1 MRANRVERRNHDR
14 RNGQD
19 RRKQENQTDSD
30 RRMFERRHE
39 ERRKEIRRQEDRE
52 EKRFDDQI
60 EGRNSVLELLES
72 GKDINKI
79 YVIRGEKHG
88 SINKIL
94 GIAKER
100 KIIVVEKD
108 KRQMD
113 EMAQE
118 ENYQGV
124 IAIVPPFEYVEIS
137 DILDLAKEKNED
149 PFVLILDG
157 IEDPHN
163 LGSIIRTAETAGV
176 HGIIIPKRR
185 AASVNSTVNKTSAG
199 AVEHMKIAR
208 VTNISDSIEE
218 LKKAGLWICGTDIS
232 AEKYYYNQ
240 DLTGPLGIVIGN
252 EGKGISDKVKK
263 NCDFNVKIPMR
274 GKITSLNASV
284 STGIIVYEAVK
295 QRIAEI
301 RK

>member
-1 MRANRVERRNHDR
+1 MRVNRVERREHER
-14 RNGQD
+14 RSGQD
-19 RRKQENQTDSD
+19 RRKMPDRKNSKMEITD
-30 RRMFERRHE
+30 RRKE
-39 ERRKEIRRQEDRE
+39 EKRKEIRREEDA

-72 GKDINKI
+72 GKDVNKI
-79 YVIRGEKHG
+79 FVTRGEKHG

-108 KRQMD
+108 KKQMD

-137 DILDLAKEKNED
+137 DILEVAKERNED
-149 PFVLILDG
+149 PFVIVLDG

-176 HGIIIPKRR
+176 HGVIIPKRR
-185 AASVNSTVNKTSAG
+185 AVSVNSTVNKASAG

-208 VTNISDSIEE
+208 VTNISDAIEE
-218 LKKAGLWICGTDIS
+218 LKKAGLWVCGTAVDTN
-232 AEKYYYNQ
+232 KYYYNQ
-240 DLTGPLGIVIGN
+240 DLTGALAIVIGN
-252 EGKGISDKVKK
+252 EGKGIGEKVKK
-263 NCDFNVKIPMR
+263 NCDFLVKIPMK
-274 GKITSLNASV
+274 GKVQSLNASV
-284 STGIIVYEAVK
+284 STGIVVYEAVK
-295 QRIAEI
+295 QRI
-301 RK
+301 RKEN